1 MDEITNKTDN
11 GQIRVAAIDTPI
23 VPTLVP
29 APLGM
34 TENAFRTIREILLT
48 GEYNIDE
55 LDIVEIVM
63 EYERKTGA
71 HIPDHWLRD

>member
-1 MDEITNKTDN
+1 MDEIPNKTDN
-11 GQIRVAAIDTPI
+11 GLNSVAATNTP
-23 VPTLVP
+23 LVS

-34 TENAFRTIREILLT
+34 TEKAFRTIREILLS

-71 HIPDHWLRD
+71 HIPDHWLFAKSN

>member
-1 MDEITNKTDN
+1 MDEIYYRSEDGKLT
-11 GQIRVAAIDTPI
+11 AAAANDPFIM
-23 VPTLVP
+23 
-29 APLGM
+29 AAGM

-48 GEYNIDE
+48 KYDR
-55 LDIVEIVM
+55 LDVIEFAM